1 MYLFYNLCFA
11 GASVLFRLGYRIRV
25 VGRENLPKDRGYVLC
40 PNHLS
45 AIDPVFVILAR
56 GWGRPMWVMAKEELF
71 HNPFLSWFFRKIG
84 AFPIE
89 RGKGDKT
96 VLNNAIASVRA
107 GRSMLIFPEG
117 TRNRKGEG
125 MLPLKSGAF
134 VVAQSAGADIV
145 PCRIIYRGGRQHLFC
160 TVTVAFGEPI
170 PLESLN
176 LGGEHAASKLRAAKA
191 VLTERIGKLY
201 EENRQYW

>member
-1 MYLFYNLCFA
+1 MHLFYNACFA
-11 GASVLFRLGYRIRV
+11 GASVLFRLVYRIRV

-45 AIDPVFVILAR
+45 AIDPVFVVLAR
-56 GWGRPMWVMAKEELF
+56 GWAPPMWVMGKEELF
-71 HNPFLSWFFRKIG
+71 HNPFVSWFFHRVG
-84 AFPIE
+84 VFPVE

-96 VLNNAIASVRA
+96 VLNNAIESVRG

-134 VVAQSAGADIV
+134 VVAQAAGADII
-145 PCRIIYRGGRQHLFC
+145 PCRVIYRGGKQRLFC

-170 PLESLN
+170 PLESLG

-191 VLTERIGKLY
+191 VLTEKITKLY

>member
-56 GWGRPMWVMAKEELF
+56 GWGHPMWVMAKEELF
-71 HNPFLSWFFRKIG
+71 RNPFLSWFFRKIG

>member
-1 MYLFYNLCFA
+1 MHLFYNICFA

-25 VGRENLPKDRGYVLC
+25 VGRENLPRDRGYILC

-56 GWGRPMWVMAKEELF
+56 GWGPPMWVMAKEELF
-71 HNPFLSWFFRKIG
+71 HNPFLSWFFRRMG

-89 RGKGDKT
+89 RGKGDKK
-96 VLNNAIASVRA
+96 VLNDAIASVNS

-117 TRNRKGEG
+117 TRNKKGEG

-134 VVAQSAGADIV
+134 VVAQSAVADIV

-176 LGGEHAASKLRAAKA
+176 LGGEHAASKLRAAKT
-191 VLTERIGKLY
+191 VLTEKITDLY